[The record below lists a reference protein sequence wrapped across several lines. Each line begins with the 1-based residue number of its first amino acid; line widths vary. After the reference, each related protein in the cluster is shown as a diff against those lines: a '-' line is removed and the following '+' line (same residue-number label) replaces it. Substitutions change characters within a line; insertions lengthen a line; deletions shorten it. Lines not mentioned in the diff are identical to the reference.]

1 MHRKGRKYARSIV
14 RERLDQGE
22 TDSNHEADSAG
33 DTVVKIPRKQTLTWP
48 GAPSWEQVLEIAGQ
62 FISWVLGEA
71 SALSLQILLKLITFH
86 FSLLLKKDKRA

>member
-1 MHRKGRKYARSIV
+1 MYWKGRKYARSIV
-14 RERLDQGE
+14 REGIAQGE
-22 TDSNHEADSAG
+22 TDSNHKVDGAG
-33 DTVVKIPRKQTLTWP
+33 DTVVKITRKQTLTWP

-71 SALSLQILLKLITFH
+71 SPPSLQILLKLITFH